1 MARLFTPFSLACAAL
16 VPDLLWTLQAMT
28 CVPRHAGSNV
38 AMVSLALW
46 VLFHL
51 PATLLASLVFYAAG
65 TLNGPVSSLPVWTL
79 ATLGALGLAQTF
91 ALAYGLALW
100 RGRRA

>member
-1 MARLFTPFSLACAAL
+1 MVRLFTPFRLACAAL
-16 VPDLLWTLQAMT
+16 VPDLLWTVQALSR
-28 CVPRHAGSNV
+28 VPRHAGSNV
-38 AMVSLALW
+38 SMVSLVLW

-65 TLNGPVSSLPVWTL
+65 SLQGPVSSLPAWCL
-79 ATLGALGLAQTF
+79 AALGLLGLAQTF

-100 RGRRA
+100 RGGKA